1 MNFIEASRLF
11 LDACPGPPLA
21 RKGLRMVALQAVAG
35 ILGLDASQHQ
45 GKAQTTPPAKLSRSR
60 LDTDSGGYI
69 SSITQVAERLG
80 CRAAYLSKAARNHG
94 YSFSRA
100 LRWIRFLHA
109 MALLAEGCRVETIV
123 WRLGFNDVAGWS
135 RFARRLV
142 GRSPRQLP
150 VLPLDHWV
158 RRAVNDVYFG
168 LPASGLPRRR
178 TGQG

>member
-1 MNFIEASRLF
+1 M
-11 LDACPGPPLA
+11 
-21 RKGLRMVALQAVAG
+21 
-35 ILGLDASQHQ
+35 
-45 GKAQTTPPAKLSRSR
+45 
-60 LDTDSGGYI
+60 
-69 SSITQVAERLG
+69 SSITQVAERLD

-94 YSFSRA
+94 YSLSRA

-109 MALLAEGCRVETIV
+109 MALVAEGCRVDTVV

-168 LPASGLPRRR
+168 PPASRADTASDRTGLKQHLRRRDAPREKLPAIG
-178 TGQG
+178 TGRII